1 MPSTTQQE
9 RETSTESSTTAAP
22 STVDVTTEAAI
33 LLVTPEDYSDE
44 NTGPRVDRRLQKSAV
59 TAGKPFIIKVDDNVF
74 YDEEDKTN
82 LRLELLSHD
91 GNLIPST
98 SWIRFD
104 PEKREIYGLP
114 LESDVSQYKFKLR
127 AYDSAGLHVDEDVAI
142 TVQQYKSYRS
152 ANHEI
157 FIQVSLEKRFESAV
171 DWMIRL
177 VRGIV
182 EALDDESTGHV
193 VVREVRP
200 NKHSETMFTFVY
212 TNETLPKDHCPKA
225 ELEKLMTRLTKS
237 ALNEAMKRE
246 ISVRTVEKD
255 LIGSCQERQLPKPPA
270 IPSNTNNFPPTVR
283 NPVDKITAYVGQ
295 LLVYEVPKDTFYD
308 PEDFT
313 ELKLTLL
320 LEDRKQIDPNHW
332 LQFDSKNR
340 EFYGIP
346 TLQDKTQQYILVA
359 QDKNGLTTNDALV
372 VEVHQGTFKKDYSA
386 TFEYQLDIGSDQF
399 QTAASKRKFVENIA
413 RIFQEPN
420 TKHILMRQ
428 TKKLQYAGR
437 TSVIV
442 QNTTLNQMD
451 CPNNRIEKIRRVLLQ
466 QDGSIRDEVKTMM
479 GADFNL
485 LKINIAPTCKCEK
498 PQDSAIMLTFDL
510 FLQQN
515 AQLVIHSTTWKKSQ
529 PSLKKM
535 KRQSSTKKCL
545 SLTFFQP
552 QSSSSCC

>member
-1 MPSTTQQE
+1 MT
-9 RETSTESSTTAAP
+9 
-22 STVDVTTEAAI
+22 D
-33 LLVTPEDYSDE
+33 DYTDE
-44 NTGPRVDRRLQKSAV
+44 NVAPRVEKRLQKSAV
-59 TAGKPFIIKVDDNVF
+59 TAGKPFAIKVDENLF

-82 LRLELLSHD
+82 LRLELLTMD
-91 GNLIPST
+91 GNLIPSS

-104 PEKREIYGLP
+104 QEKREIYGLP

-127 AYDSAGLHVDEDVAI
+127 AYDSGNLHTDEDVAI
-142 TVQQYKSYRS
+142 TVQQYKGYRS

-157 FIQVSLEKRFESAV
+157 FVQISLEKRFESAV

-193 VVREVRP
+193 VVREVKP

-225 ELEKLMTRLTKS
+225 ELEKLMARLTKS

-255 LIGSCQERQLPKPPA
+255 LIGSCQERATPKTPV
-270 IPSNTNNFPPTVR
+270 IPSSNNNFPPTVR
-283 NPVDKITAYVGQ
+283 NPVDRITAYVGQ

-313 ELKLTLL
+313 ELKLNLL
-320 LEDRKQIDPNHW
+320 HVDRTPIEPYHW

-346 TLQDKTQQYILVA
+346 TMQDKNQQYVLVA
-359 QDKNGLTTNDALV
+359 KDKNGLTTNDALV
-372 VEVHQGTFKKDYSA
+372 VEVHPGNFKKDYGA

-399 QTAASKRKFVENIA
+399 HTAASKRKFVENIA
-413 RIFQEPN
+413 HIFNEPD
-420 TKHILMRQ
+420 TKHVLIRHV
-428 TKKLQYAGR
+428 KKLQYAGR

-442 QNTTLNQMD
+442 QNTTLTQRE
-451 CPNNRIEKIRRVLLQ
+451 CPSNDIDRMRRVLMQ
-466 QDGSIRDEVKTMM
+466 QDGSIRDEVKTLM
-479 GADFNL
+479 GSDFNL
-485 LKINIAPTCKCEK
+485 LKINIAPTRKC
-498 PQDSAIMLTFDL
+498 D
-510 FLQQN
+510 
-515 AQLVIHSTTWKKSQ
+515 
-529 PSLKKM
+529 
-535 KRQSSTKKCL
+535 
-545 SLTFFQP
+545 
-552 QSSSSCC
+552 